1 MTNDNPWRR
10 QPNPPPPHPA
20 RVYVWLGF
28 LIACGIGIWA
38 LFHLFPEVSLS
49 DMDTA
54 WMVRLVG
61 ILALGSSAILLGR
74 QFRAR
79 EIVRNIAIWLAIGAV
94 LAIGYSYRDLFA
106 PLGARVEGELLPA
119 EPRALDARTVV
130 LTETAGGD
138 YLATGEVNGV
148 RVRFAIDTGASDI
161 VLSPQDAQRIGI
173 DTNALSYIHETGTAN
188 GTGHTADATVASLAV
203 GPIRFENLPV
213 SVNQAPMDTSLLGMA
228 FLRRMQ
234 SFEFKDHKLYLHW
247 R

>member
-10 QPNPPPPHPA
+10 QPNPSPPHPA

-28 LIACGIGIWA
+28 LIACSIGLWA

-49 DMDTA
+49 DMDSA
-54 WMVRLVG
+54 WIVRLFA
-61 ILALGSSAILLGR
+61 ILALGSSAILFSR
-74 QFRAR
+74 QMRLSEVA
-79 EIVRNIAIWLAIGAV
+79 RNIAIWLGIAAV
-94 LAIGYSYRDLFA
+94 LVLGYSYRDLFA

-119 EPRALDARTVV
+119 EPRALDERTVV

-138 YLATGEVNGV
+138 YLATGAVNGI

-161 VLSPQDAQRIGI
+161 VLSPQDAQRVGI

-188 GTGHTADATVASLAV
+188 GTGHTADATVASLAI
-203 GPIRFENLPV
+203 GPIRFENLRV
-213 SVNQAPMDTSLLGMA
+213 SVDQAPMDTSLLGMA

-234 SFEFKDHKLYLHW
+234 SFEFRGHKLYLRW